1 MHAVWASKRVWLPF
15 AAAVLCLTVSGF
27 TGSIITAVLVIT
39 AFGFT
44 LDGATI
50 MWSRAGHMSE
60 YRQ

>member
-1 MHAVWASKRVWLPF
+1 MRAVWASKRTWLPF
-15 AAAVLCLTVSGF
+15 AVAVLCLTVSGF
-27 TGSIITAVLVIT
+27 TGSILTAVLVLA
-39 AFGFT
+39 AFGCA